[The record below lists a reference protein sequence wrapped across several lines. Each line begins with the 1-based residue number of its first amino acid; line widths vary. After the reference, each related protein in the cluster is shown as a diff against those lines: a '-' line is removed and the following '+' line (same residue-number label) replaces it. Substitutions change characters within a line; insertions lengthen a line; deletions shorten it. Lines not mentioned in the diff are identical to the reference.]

1 MFITAQLKKQISNP
15 DTHKRRFQWP
25 RGPERGLAARRLRGL
40 RVRIPPGAWMPVS
53 CEWCVLSSRDNY
65 VRLFTR
71 PEES

>member
-1 MFITAQLKKQISNP
+1 MNLIAQLKKQISNP
-15 DTHKRRFQWP
+15 DAYRRRYEWP
-25 RGPERGLAARRLRGL
+25 RSLERGSAARRLLGL

-53 CEWCVLSSRDNY
+53 CEWYFLPGRGNC